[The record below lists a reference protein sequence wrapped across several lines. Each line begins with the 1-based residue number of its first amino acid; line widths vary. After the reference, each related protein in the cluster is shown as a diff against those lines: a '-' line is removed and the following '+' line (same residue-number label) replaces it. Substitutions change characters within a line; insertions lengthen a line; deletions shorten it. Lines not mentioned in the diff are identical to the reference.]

1 MTKQEVKDLINKIK
15 IYYPLFNLDSEEA
28 MDEWL
33 TRLSPFDNKDVL
45 RKLEEHLSGERADNP
60 PKLHF
65 ITKYLKTSEEK
76 EKMGNDSIIYCNL
89 CGREMYLSDYNNE
102 HYEKCLT
109 IKTLLPILQERGEDV
124 DYETLESYDQKT
136 LDRVLL
142 KYVPM
147 KKDLKS
153 LFW

>member
-15 IYYPLFNLDSEEA
+15 IYYPLFNLDTEEA
-28 MDEWL
+28 MNEWL

-65 ITKYLKTSEEK
+65 ITKYLKTIEEK
-76 EKMGNDSIIYCNL
+76 ERMGNDYIIYCNL

-153 LFW
+153 LF